1 MIPLLLLGSADN
13 ERSDIIAGGVVVLG
27 VGSIAGRERAR
38 HPATAINALL
48 ARLENLVVD
57 DLGRVEVN
65 EAIDLSRTLNV
76 IGHGKGRVASGMEG
90 EGSESRSRSKEG
102 EGEDSDGLHD
112 DIGVK

>member
-1 MIPLLLLGSADN
+1 MKQVSNMICLTPSNPFSFSPSFCIL
-13 ERSDIIAGGVVVLG
+13 RT
-27 VGSIAGRERAR
+27 
-38 HPATAINALL
+38 H
-48 ARLENLVVD
+48 LVVD